1 MLGVAIACLYLWLL
15 VCGVVDYDCSSAFI
29 TILIII
35 CYFHCY
41 LLISGWAGHAAPK
54 AASSIKLVFFV
65 SMGLPGW
72 RSTDGTGTTE
82 RVGDGIVHLI
92 FTKSSIYTPSAQWP
106 RRISLL
112 LLLILILSLL
122 LFIACV
128 IVIVSVI
135 AITIVIESLPRIP
148 PGQVV
153 GYGLYVTC
161 HSMFI
166 TCSLKTSWSLGVPS
180 WASLGPSWGC
190 LGRTW
195 RLLGFTL
202 GLSWAMLGPSRGYL
216 GRTWGLLGTL
226 GLEYR
231 TWKTHTFLKVL
242 LEHRPPQFLCIK
254 PCIFE

>member
-1 MLGVAIACLYLWLL
+1 
-15 VCGVVDYDCSSAFI
+15 
-29 TILIII
+29 
-35 CYFHCY
+35 
-41 LLISGWAGHAAPK
+41 
-54 AASSIKLVFFV
+54 
-65 SMGLPGW
+65 MGLPGW
-72 RSTDGTGTTE
+72 RLTDGTGTTE

-112 LLLILILSLL
+112 LLLKLILSLL

-242 LEHRPPQFLCIK
+242 LEHRPPVFVYKAMYFWIAAGRPCSSNIENAYCIVQRKLSPETQKCKTRHSVSSRNAYTSNVK
-254 PCIFE
+254 P